1 MANCIC
7 YNCKRPMDCT
17 GEDLCDVCEV
27 DREQILAG
35 FENDNYIW
43 LSLCCDANIYGTF
56 EVTDDTFS
64 GFCGQCLDNTVFYK
78 AFY

>member
-35 FENDNYIW
+35 FENANYIW
-43 LSLCCDANIYGTF
+43 LSQCCDANIYGTF

-64 GFCGQCLDNTVFYK
+64 GFCVQCLDNTVFYK